1 MKLNKTL
8 LVIAFAAISQSA
20 FAAKMILYNNTGR
33 RIRVEVRTTKEPK
46 VMLVGPRS
54 DALRG
59 NQYEIRLENGQQL
72 PFDSGTLNSFAKIL
86 WKDGVN
92 AGVTYVCDIPSTTVM
107 QKGIISLYKDG
118 QFGINFNRFGA
129 FKAELKQAERSM
141 DR

>member
-1 MKLNKTL
+1 MKTFKITAFVL
-8 LVIAFAAISQSA
+8 LITAAESV

-86 WKDGVN
+86 WMDGT
-92 AGVTYVCDIPSTTVM
+92 GSYTYISDIPSTTVM
-107 QKGIISLYKDG
+107 QKGLISLYKDG